1 MSGDGDDF
9 PVQDV
14 QGRVLA
20 YLEAI
25 EPEEVE
31 RAARRH
37 QGHGEAVALA
47 LGRIERARIAAEEAD
62 DGEAVDVLLQLRDR
76 ELAGG

>member
-1 MSGDGDDF
+1 MSDDDDF
-9 PVQDV
+9 PVKDV
-14 QGRVLA
+14 QTRVLA
-20 YLEAI
+20 YLEAVD
-25 EPEEVE
+25 PEEVE

-62 DGEAVDVLLQLRDR
+62 DGAAVDVLLQLRDR
-76 ELAGG
+76 EVAGG

>member
-1 MSGDGDDF
+1 VSGDGDDF

-14 QGRVLA
+14 QERVVA
-20 YLEAI
+20 YLEAVD
-25 EPEEVE
+25 PEEVTQ
-31 RAARRH
+31 AARRH

-47 LGRIERARIAAEEAD
+47 LGRIERARIAAEGAG